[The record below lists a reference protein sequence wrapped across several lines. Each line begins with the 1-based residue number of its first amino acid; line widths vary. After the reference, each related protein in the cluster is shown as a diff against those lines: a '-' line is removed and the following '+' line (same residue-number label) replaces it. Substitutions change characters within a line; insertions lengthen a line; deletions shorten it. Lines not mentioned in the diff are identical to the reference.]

1 MGEWYYVQMY
11 LKNTVG
17 RHIIFSDKWLE
28 VYNGDYVKAKL
39 TLHTSTCKIAN
50 TSYIY
55 VYNSFWLLSQS
66 NTVLYSFYQHRRFYW
81 NPLRANTLIFISK
94 FLGLKLTTPNS

>member
-1 MGEWYYVQMY
+1 M
-11 LKNTVG
+11 VG
-17 RHIIFSDKWLE
+17 SQIISSDKWLK
-28 VYNGDYVKAKL
+28 VYNRDYVKAKL

-55 VYNSFWLLSQS
+55 VHNSFWLLSQS
-66 NTVLYSFYQHRRFYW
+66 NTVYQQTVLLKPAKGKYTGFQ
-81 NPLRANTLIFISK
+81 LTK

>member
-1 MGEWYYVQMY
+1 MILCANV
-11 LKNTVG
+11 LKELVG

-55 VYNSFWLLSQS
+55 VHNSFWLLSQS
-66 NTVLYSFYQHRRFYW
+66 NTVLYSFYQQTVLLKPAKGKYTVFHFKVPRLKAY
-81 NPLRANTLIFISK
+81 NT
-94 FLGLKLTTPNS
+94 